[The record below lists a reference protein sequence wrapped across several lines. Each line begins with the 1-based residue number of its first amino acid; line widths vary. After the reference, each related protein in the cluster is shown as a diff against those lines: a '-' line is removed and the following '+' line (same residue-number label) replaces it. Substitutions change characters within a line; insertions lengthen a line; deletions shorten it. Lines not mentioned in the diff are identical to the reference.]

1 MVHEAHKEAASVGVG
16 VYWSWANLFCARF
29 VGIVWVGLWGMS
41 ERPTPL
47 GAALLLERVSMQDI
61 GYELPRTPLLGTSV
75 NKPRIQY
82 VRCRF
87 EQEAYQDVYRGERPA
102 HQESDPK
109 EAFAAMLSE
118 PDLTYPQQDRS
129 EAEHQ
134 ATHAPRPEDQRQD
147 RAPYEQ
153 DRGRQPQNS
162 RSWWVSPS
170 HYVLSE
176 GG

>member
-1 MVHEAHKEAASVGVG
+1 MPSSRASWQICRRLRAAPLDKEEP
-16 VYWSWANLFCARF
+16 R
-29 VGIVWVGLWGMS
+29 I
-41 ERPTPL
+41 PL
-47 GAALLLERVSMQDI
+47 
-61 GYELPRTPLLGTSV
+61 PGTWV

-82 VRCRF
+82 VRCCSG
-87 EQEAYQDVYRGERPA
+87 QQAYQDVYRGERAA

-118 PDLTYPQQDRS
+118 PDLTYFQQDRP

-134 ATHAPRPEDQRQD
+134 ATHAPRRPEDQRQD

-153 DRGRQPQNS
+153 DRGRQSQNS
-162 RSWWVSPS
+162 RTWWVSPS